1 MKGCYATNG
10 ETVVLAVE
18 GIKRRSMSGISVI
31 GYDADEEEVRAVKE
45 GEIAG
50 LIVQNPY
57 GMGYASVIAAARAAL
72 GMANEANIDTGYV
85 WMTKDNIDSEEIER
99 MLY

>member
-1 MKGCYATNG
+1 
-10 ETVVLAVE
+10 
-18 GIKRRSMSGISVI
+18 
-31 GYDADEEEVRAVKE
+31 
-45 GEIAG
+45 
-50 LIVQNPY
+50 
-57 GMGYASVIAAARAAL
+57 MGYASVIAAARAAL

>member
-1 MKGCYATNG
+1 
-10 ETVVLAVE
+10 
-18 GIKRRSMSGISVI
+18 MSGISVI